1 MPRVTNPEQAR
12 YNGDE
17 FNHISVVRPVAGR
30 GNLPHTL
37 TAMLSEVKARR
48 STQREK
54 LRDFGLKFA
63 VFIDCAACW
72 REVSQ
77 CRQCAVNWAQLR
89 RMTVVMLNEVPRGA
103 VLNRIQEP
111 EKIARA
117 KKNSAGVTILWSR

>member
-63 VFIDCAACW
+63 VFYRLRSVLARSFSVPAMCCQLGTTAAHD
-72 REVSQ
+72 
-77 CRQCAVNWAQLR
+77 
-89 RMTVVMLNEVPRGA
+89 
-103 VLNRIQEP
+103 
-111 EKIARA
+111 
-117 KKNSAGVTILWSR
+117 